1 MNQVYVILKERILI
15 KMKKEELRK
24 LYSILYTEEYMMNVD
39 IKLMVNELTNND
51 SESFNTTLVDGTIVR
66 VLPSGMLFLNKET
79 DNAVQITLGSTLPS
93 IVKNSTKEDLET
105 LSNHFFLLA
114 DKLENVDDVSSISA
128 RLVSSRLN
136 YIIKTLY

>member
-1 MNQVYVILKERILI
+1 
-15 KMKKEELRK
+15 MKKEELRK

-93 IVKNSTKEDLET
+93 IVKSSTKEDLET
-105 LSNHFFLLA
+105 LSNHFYLLA

-128 RLVSSRLN
+128 SLVSSRLN

>member
-1 MNQVYVILKERILI
+1 
-15 KMKKEELRK
+15 MKKEELRK

-39 IKLMVNELTNND
+39 IKLMVSELTNND

-66 VLPSGMLFLNKET
+66 VIPSGMLFLNKET

-93 IVKNSTKEDLET
+93 IVKSSTKEDLET
-105 LSNHFFLLA
+105 LSNHFYLLA

>member
-1 MNQVYVILKERILI
+1 MN
-15 KMKKEELRK
+15 KEELRK

-39 IKLMVNELTNND
+39 IKLIVSELTNND
-51 SESFNTTLVDGTIVR
+51 SSKSFTTTLVDGTIVR
-66 VLPSGMLFLNKET
+66 VLPSGMIFLNKET

-93 IVKNSTKEDLET
+93 IVKSSTKEDLET
-105 LSNHFFLLA
+105 LSNHFYLLA

>member
-1 MNQVYVILKERILI
+1 MN
-15 KMKKEELRK
+15 KEELRK

-39 IKLMVNELTNND
+39 IKLMVSELTNND

>member
-1 MNQVYVILKERILI
+1 
-15 KMKKEELRK
+15 MKKEELRK

-39 IKLMVNELTNND
+39 IKLMVSELTNND

-93 IVKNSTKEDLET
+93 IVKTSTKEDLET
-105 LSNHFFLLA
+105 LSNHFYLLA

-128 RLVSSRLN
+128 RLISSRLN

>member
-1 MNQVYVILKERILI
+1 
-15 KMKKEELRK
+15 MKKEELRK

-39 IKLMVNELTNND
+39 IKLMVGELTNND

-66 VLPSGMLFLNKET
+66 VLPSGMLFLNKDT

-93 IVKNSTKEDLET
+93 IVKTSTKEDLET
-105 LSNHFFLLA
+105 LSNHFYLLA

>member
-1 MNQVYVILKERILI
+1 MN
-15 KMKKEELRK
+15 KEELRK

-39 IKLMVNELTNND
+39 IKLMVGELTNND

-66 VLPSGMLFLNKET
+66 ALPSGMLFLNKET
-79 DNAVQITLGSTLPS
+79 DNAVQVTLGSTLPS